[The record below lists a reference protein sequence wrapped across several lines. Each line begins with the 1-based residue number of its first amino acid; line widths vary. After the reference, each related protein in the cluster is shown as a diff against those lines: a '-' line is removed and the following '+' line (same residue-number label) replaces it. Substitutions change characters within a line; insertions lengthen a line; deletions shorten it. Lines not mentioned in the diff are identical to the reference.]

1 MANYYIEGL
10 YEWFNYW
17 DTWHKWA
24 ESKPSLKHPIKYLK
38 WYFSDPRYRD
48 DGSIS
53 RTLKRKENN
62 YEYQNS

>member
-24 ESKPSLKHPIKYLK
+24 KSKPSFFKHPIKYLK
-38 WYFSDPRYRD
+38 WYFNDPRYR
-48 DGSIS
+48 
-53 RTLKRKENN
+53 KEKNKCKT
-62 YEYQNS
+62 